1 MPAAPVVP
9 SPIDR
14 RDALSGQI
22 VALLGGG
29 GFVGRATAQALMQ
42 AGARV
47 RIIQRKPRA
56 AAAVRALGNLGQ
68 IQFVAADVTEPETLS
83 RALAGA
89 DAVVNLVGSFAN
101 MHAVQADGA
110 GAVARAATDVGA
122 QALVHM
128 SAIGADPASP
138 SAYGQSKGAGE
149 TAVSAAFP
157 AATILRPS
165 IIFGRD
171 DQFINRFAGLI
182 AMAPVMPV
190 FAPQT
195 LFQPV
200 FVGNVADAVV
210 AALAMRGHAAGQTY
224 ELGGPRQISMRALQE
239 WIAKEIG
246 RSPLFIDVPDIVAGA
261 VATSTG
267 WLPGAPITRDQWLML
282 GRDNVVAQGAAGLA
296 ELGIIATS
304 LEAVAQGWLSR
315 YQRHGR
321 FAGKAPT

>member
-1 MPAAPVVP
+1 MPPAPVP
-9 SPIDR
+9 SPPVDR
-14 RDALSGQI
+14 SDALSGQI

-56 AAAVRALGNLGQ
+56 AASVRALGNLGQ
-68 IQFVAADVTEPETLS
+68 VQFIAADVTKPETLA
-83 RALAGA
+83 RALGGA

-110 GAVARAATDVGA
+110 AAVARSTADVGA
-122 QALVHM
+122 TALVHM
-128 SAIGADPASP
+128 SAIGADPDSP

-149 TAVSAAFP
+149 AAVSVAFP

-171 DQFINRFAGLI
+171 DQFINRFARLL
-182 AMAPVMPV
+182 AMAPIMPV

-200 FVGNVADAVV
+200 FVGDVADAVV
-210 AALAMRGHAAGQTY
+210 AALAMRRDAAGRVY
-224 ELGGPRQISMRALQE
+224 ELGGPRRIGMRALQE
-239 WIAKEIG
+239 WIAKDIG
-246 RSPLFIDVPDIVAGA
+246 RSPLFIDVPDFVAGA
-261 VATSTG
+261 IATGTG

-282 GRDNVVAQGAAGLA
+282 GRDNVVAHGAAGFA
-296 ELGIIATS
+296 ELGITATS

-315 YQRHGR
+315 YRRHGR
-321 FAGKAPT
+321 FAGKAAT